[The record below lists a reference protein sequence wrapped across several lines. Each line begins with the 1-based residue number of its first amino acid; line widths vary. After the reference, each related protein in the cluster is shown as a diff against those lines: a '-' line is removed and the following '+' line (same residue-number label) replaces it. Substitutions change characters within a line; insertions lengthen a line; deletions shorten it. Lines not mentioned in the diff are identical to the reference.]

1 MSTSQTRRMKR
12 FVTRS
17 ILRES
22 RKRAKNVAKLRY
34 WINRHPRDPLAIEL
48 KAMKAGLQV
57 VTAEEMAEGIKKQ
70 VIRENITPSG
80 LVLPP
85 GVEVKDG

>member
-1 MSTSQTRRMKR
+1 MSASPRRRMKR
-12 FVTRS
+12 QVAKV
-17 ILRES
+17 IHREAK
-22 RKRAKNVAKLRY
+22 KRAKNVAKLGR
-34 WINRHPRDPLAIEL
+34 WIQRHPRDPLAIKL
-48 KAMKAGLQV
+48 RAMKAGLQV